1 MGLSGRSRGDPHLE
15 PMLVGAWAYGDFRR
29 MPHLE
34 FDFSR
39 GMQRL
44 MRRYQNRSRLIFRNR
59 LAGMVAIGI
68 LMIGWCT
75 QGAMSLARAKD
86 LSSSESQAVRSILSN
101 RCFACHG
108 PDEEKVEAG
117 LRLDQRDSALA
128 LLPSGERAIVA
139 GDPDASQ
146 LIDRITSTDP
156 DLRMPPPAFGDRLRE
171 EEVELLRGWIAAG
184 APQVTHW
191 SFLAPQKHPLPE
203 VASAGLPSNDP
214 IDRWVEAARSS
225 HQISGS
231 PQADPATLLRRL
243 SLDLTGL
250 PPTPEELQVFLSD
263 SDPNALVK
271 QIDRLL
277 ASPAYGEHQARRW
290 LDLARY
296 ADSAGYADDPPR
308 TIWAYRDWVVQAL
321 NQSIPFDLF
330 TRLQLAGDLVPQA
343 TTRDLIAT
351 AFHRNTLTNNEGGTN
366 DEEFRNVAVVDRVNT
381 TMAVW
386 MGLTMACAQCHS
398 HKYDPI
404 SQREYFQ
411 FFDLFNQTED
421 ADRGDESP
429 RIELLTAQQENDQK
443 RWQLEAD
450 RLREEL
456 QQPIEGLKQE
466 RLDWMAQIAK
476 QPQWKTFS
484 EGMLWLE
491 SAASERRQFQSAAV
505 RIDPKEPKE
514 TVVLELPVPPSVR
527 PDQLRGIRI
536 QTIPQAD
543 LPGGGAGAAGGNF
556 VLSRVEASWV
566 ASDRSAQS
574 RPAVRYVRIELPGK
588 QRILSL
594 AEVELFSEGRNIAV
608 GGKATQSSTDFAGPP
623 EKAIDG
629 TTDGRYDVGSTT
641 HSAISDNPWWEL
653 ELPEAKAIDSVV
665 LHNRTDGNIFDR
677 LDGAQ
682 IQMLDADRKV
692 VWSRSQPKATRE
704 PMKLLVEKE
713 RSIGFDRASADY
725 SQDGFAPQGVL
736 DNNPDSGWAVGG
748 SIPSPHQIDLFF
760 PAVDLGEDADAMRT
774 IRLRLEYRSKHTQH
788 ILASFEVAWT
798 DAPHGATRSEIPREM
813 LVSLEKDPSLRSEEE
828 ELAWSRLYQRRFAP
842 SLAPQRNQLDQLE
855 ASLAALK
862 PATSVPVLRDRPAG
876 QRRET
881 FVHVRGNYRS
891 KGETVTAG
899 LPESFPPLRG
909 AEGQSRA
916 PSNRLDLVDWL
927 MQPENP
933 LTARVHA
940 NRLWES
946 LFGLGLVRT
955 SEDFGSQ
962 GDPPSHPE
970 LLDYLALETQRL
982 QWDTKM
988 LLHRIVGSATYQ
1000 QASPASSVQLEA
1012 DPDNVWLGRG
1022 ARYRLTAEQ
1031 LRDQAL
1037 AIAGLLARQMYGEP
1051 VKPPQPKMGLSAA
1064 FGGGTDWE
1072 TSPGAGRY
1080 RRGLYTTWRRSNP
1093 YPSMAT
1099 FDAPNREV
1107 CTLKRDRTNTPLQAL
1122 VTLNDPVFV
1131 EAAQGLARRMLLEAP
1146 SEAPIESRIAHGFL
1160 LATSRAPSEREATV
1174 LHSLWQEAR
1183 RALLERKE
1191 DAMRLATDPIG
1202 PLPAGLDPVD
1212 AAAMTAVANVILNL
1226 DEVLMTR

>member
-1 MGLSGRSRGDPHLE
+1 VAPPAEAQAIGDLCGLPCLE
-15 PMLVGAWAYGDFRR
+15 V
-29 MPHLE
+29 
-34 FDFSR
+34 DFSR

-44 MRRYQNRSRLIFRNR
+44 MRRYQNRSRLFFKN
-59 LAGMVAIGI
+59 LTGSMLAIGF
-68 LMIGWCT
+68 LMTGWCL
-75 QGAMSLARAKD
+75 QGALSPAMGKD
-86 LSSSESQAVRSILSN
+86 LSPAASQAVRSLLSN

-117 LRLDQRDSALA
+117 LRLDQRDAALG

-156 DLRMPPPAFGDRLRE
+156 DIRMPPPAFGDALRE
-171 EEVELLRGWIAAG
+171 DEVELLRGWIAAG

-191 SFLAPQKHPLPE
+191 SFIAPGKHPLPE
-203 VASAGLPSNDP
+203 VAPSGLACHDP
-214 IDRWVEAARSS
+214 IDRWVEAARAS
-225 HQISGS
+225 HRISGS

-250 PPTPEELQVFLSD
+250 PPTSEELEVFLAD

-308 TIWAYRDWVVQAL
+308 TIWAYRDWVVQAF
-321 NQSIPFDLF
+321 NEAMPFDHF
-330 TRLQLAGDLVPQA
+330 TRLQLAGDLLPKA
-343 TTRDLIAT
+343 TTRDLVAT

-386 MGLTMACAQCHS
+386 MGLTMACSQCHS

-411 FFDLFNQTED
+411 VFDLFNQTED

-429 RIELLTAQQENDQK
+429 RIDLLTAQQELDQK
-443 RWQLEAD
+443 RWQQEAD

-456 QQPIEGLKQE
+456 QQPIDELKQE
-466 RLDWMAQIAK
+466 RLEWMSHIARP
-476 QPQWKTFS
+476 PQWNSFS
-484 EGMLWLE
+484 EGKLWLE
-491 SAASERRQFQSAAV
+491 SAPSQRRQFQSSSV
-505 RIDPKEPKE
+505 RVDPKEVKD
-514 TVVLELPVPPSVR
+514 TVVLELPVPSTVK
-527 PDQLRGIRI
+527 PDQLRGIRV

-566 ASDRSAQS
+566 AADRSIQS

-608 GGKATQSSTDFAGPP
+608 GGKASQSSTDFAGPP

-629 TTDGRYDVGSTT
+629 NSDGRYDVGSTT

-653 ELPEAKAIDSVV
+653 ELPEAVPIDAVV

-682 IQMLDADRKV
+682 VQLLDEERQV

-704 PMKLLVEKE
+704 PMKLVVEKE
-713 RSIGFDRASADY
+713 RAIGFNRASADF
-725 SQDGFAPQGVL
+725 SQDGFGPQGVL
-736 DNNPDSGWAVGG
+736 DSNPDSGWAVGG
-748 SIPSPHQIDLFF
+748 AIASPHQIDLFF
-760 PAVDLGEDADAMRT
+760 PAVDLGEDAEALRT
-774 IRLRLEYRSKHTQH
+774 IRLRLEFQSKHTQH

-798 DAPHGATRSEIPREM
+798 DAPHGATRSEISREM
-813 LVSLEKDPSLRSEEE
+813 LASLEKDPSERSQEE
-828 ELAWSRLYQRRFAP
+828 ELAWAQLYQRRFAP
-842 SLAPQRNQLDQLE
+842 SLAPQRNRLDQLE

-899 LPESFPPLRG
+899 LPASFPPLRN
-909 AEGQSRA
+909 AEGVTRA
-916 PSNRLDLVDWL
+916 PGNRLDLVDWL

-982 QWDTKM
+982 SWDNKM
-988 LLHRIVGSATYQ
+988 LLHRIVRSATYQ
-1000 QASPASSVQLEA
+1000 QASPASSAQLEA

-1022 ARYRLTAEQ
+1022 PRYRLTAEQ

-1037 AIAGLLARQMYGEP
+1037 AIAGLLAKQMYGEP

-1072 TSPGAGRY
+1072 TSPGSGRY

-1146 SEAPIESRIAHGFL
+1146 VDAAVEKRIAYGFL
-1160 LATSRAPSEREATV
+1160 LATSRPPSDREAMV
-1174 LHSLWQEAR
+1174 LHSLWLEAR
-1183 RALLERKE
+1183 GALLQEKE
-1191 DAMRLATDPIG
+1191 DAIRLATDPIG
-1202 PLPAGLDPVD
+1202 PLPDGLDAVD
-1212 AAAMTAVANVILNL
+1212 VAAMTAVANVILNL

>member
-1 MGLSGRSRGDPHLE
+1 
-15 PMLVGAWAYGDFRR
+15 
-29 MPHLE
+29 
-34 FDFSR
+34 
-39 GMQRL
+39 
-44 MRRYQNRSRLIFRNR
+44 MRRYQNRSRLFFKTPLDGI
-59 LAGMVAIGI
+59 LAVGF
-68 LMIGWCT
+68 LMIGWLT
-75 QGAMSLARAKD
+75 QGAMSLAWGGD
-86 LSSSESQAVRSILSN
+86 LSPAESQAVRSLLSN

-117 LRLDQRDSALA
+117 LRLDQRDSALG

-139 GDPDASQ
+139 GDPNASQ
-146 LIDRITSTDP
+146 LIDRVTSTDP
-156 DLRMPPPAFGDRLRE
+156 DVRMPPPAFGDGLRE

-191 SFLAPQKHPLPE
+191 SFIAPRKHPLPD
-203 VASAGLPSNDP
+203 VAAAGLPSHDP
-214 IDRWVEAARSS
+214 IDRWVEAARANRR
-225 HQISGS
+225 ISGS
-231 PQADPATLLRRL
+231 PEADPATLLRRL

-250 PPTPEELQVFLSD
+250 PPTPEELEVFLSD

-321 NQSIPFDLF
+321 NEAIPFDHF
-330 TRLQLAGDLVPQA
+330 TRLQLAGDLLPQPA
-343 TTRDLIAT
+343 TRDLIAT

-411 FFDLFNQTED
+411 VFDLFNQTED

-429 RIELLTAQQENDQK
+429 RIELLTAQQELDQK
-443 RWQLEAD
+443 RWQQEAD

-456 QQPIEGLKQE
+456 QQPIDRLKQE
-466 RLDWMAQIAK
+466 RLEWMSQIA
-476 QPQWKTFS
+476 QPPQWNSFS
-484 EGMLWLE
+484 EGTLWLE
-491 SAASERRQFQSAAV
+491 SASSQRQQFQSAAV
-505 RIDPKEPKE
+505 RIDPKESKD
-514 TVVLELPVPPSVR
+514 TMVLEVPVPSSVR
-527 PDQLRGIRI
+527 PDQIRGIRI
-536 QTIPQAD
+536 QTLPQDD

-566 ASDRSAQS
+566 ASDRSSQS
-574 RPAVRYVRIELPGK
+574 RPAVRYIRIELPGK

-594 AEVELFSEGRNIAV
+594 AEVELFSDGRNIAV
-608 GGKATQSSTDFAGPP
+608 GGKASQSSTDFAGPP

-653 ELPEAKAIDSVV
+653 ELPEAKPIDSVV

-682 IQMLDADRKV
+682 IQLLDTERRV
-692 VWSRSQPKATRE
+692 VWSRSQAKATRE
-704 PMKLLVEKE
+704 PMKLVVEKE
-713 RSIGFDRASADY
+713 RPIGFDRASADF
-725 SQDGFAPQGVL
+725 SQDGFGPQGVL

-748 SIPSPHQIDLFF
+748 AIASPHHIDLFF
-760 PAVDLGEDADAMRT
+760 PAIDLGEDAEALRT
-774 IRLRLEYRSKHTQH
+774 IRLRLGSQAQHTH
-788 ILASFEVAWT
+788 HSLASLEVAWT
-798 DAPHGATRSEIPREM
+798 DAAHGATRSEIPREM
-813 LVSLEKDPSLRSEEE
+813 LASLEKEPSQRSEGED
-828 ELAWSRLYQRRFAP
+828 LAWTQLYQRRFAP

-909 AEGQSRA
+909 ADGQSRV
-916 PSNRLDLVDWL
+916 PGNRLDLVDWL

-933 LTARVHA
+933 LTVRVSA

-1000 QASPASSVQLEA
+1000 QASPASSVQLEV

-1022 ARYRLTAEQ
+1022 PRYRLTAEQ

-1037 AIAGLLARQMYGEP
+1037 SVAGLLARQMYGEP

-1072 TSPGAGRY
+1072 TSPGAGRF
-1080 RRGLYTTWRRSNP
+1080 RRGIYTTWRRSNP

-1146 SEAPIESRIAHGFL
+1146 VDASIEKKIAHGFL
-1160 LATSRAPSEREATV
+1160 LATSRPPSEREAEV
-1174 LHSLWQEAR
+1174 LHSLWQQAR
-1183 RALLERKE
+1183 LSLLEKTE

-1202 PLPAGLDPVD
+1202 PLPGGLDPVD